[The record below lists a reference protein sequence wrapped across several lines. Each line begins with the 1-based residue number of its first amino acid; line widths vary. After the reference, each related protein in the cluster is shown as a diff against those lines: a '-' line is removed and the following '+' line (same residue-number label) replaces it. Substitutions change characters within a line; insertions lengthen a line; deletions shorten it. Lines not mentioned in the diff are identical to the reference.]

1 MICTYYSQ
9 SKKLEI
15 ELLKLI
21 TTRIIMKRVK
31 SYFKANV
38 VLIDLENNP
47 KKMRAMIGKK
57 IVSI

>member
-9 SKKLEI
+9 NKKLEI

-21 TTRIIMKRVK
+21 TTRIMKRGK
-31 SYFKANV
+31 SFFKANV

-47 KKMRAMIGKK
+47 KKMRAMIG
-57 IVSI
+57 